1 MEVSYYSTQVMCR
14 HLAFLTLK
22 VIHTGAQTAVL
33 RRSHQESS
41 AHTQRGEV
49 LSLEL
54 PEPLPCARHR
64 EADAPRSL
72 LGPTRGEAG
81 NEQKWVLVVTG
92 WDITLGD
99 RSRRAEDARW
109 MVPFVENIWTWQDGS
124 SPGAEGGERA
134 VGAENALELEKI
146 ECLGK
151 L

>member
-1 MEVSYYSTQVMCR
+1 MQASCFSDFKSDTYRSADCGPASQPPRILRAHST
-14 HLAFLTLK
+14 
-22 VIHTGAQTAVL
+22 
-33 RRSHQESS
+33 
-41 AHTQRGEV
+41 RGGQAASRPQV

-124 SPGAEGGERA
+124 SPGAGGGERA